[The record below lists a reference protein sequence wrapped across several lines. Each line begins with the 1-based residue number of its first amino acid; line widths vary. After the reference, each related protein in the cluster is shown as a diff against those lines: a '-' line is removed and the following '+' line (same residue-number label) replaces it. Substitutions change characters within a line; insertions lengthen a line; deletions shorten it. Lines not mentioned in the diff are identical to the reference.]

1 MHGRKIKYKAILT
14 YLNITIF
21 LFELYFA
28 IVKRS
33 MSSTDRELYAKVH
46 ALNSTSQNLL
56 TIAINRN
63 ASAGMIMNI
72 DNAGGVAGDVGRT
85 VSIHNIP
92 ANQAAI
98 ISSNH
103 CVKNGQ
109 QYFPNQL
116 ILEMIAAPS
125 TLA

>member
-1 MHGRKIKYKAILT
+1 
-14 YLNITIF
+14 
-21 LFELYFA
+21 
-28 IVKRS
+28 
-33 MSSTDRELYAKVH
+33 MSSTDRELYAEVH

-72 DNAGGVAGDVGRT
+72 VNAGGVAGDVGRAD
-85 VSIHNIP
+85 SIHHIP
-92 ANQAAI
+92 AIQAAI

-103 CVKNGQ
+103 RLKNGQ
-109 QYFPNQL
+109 QYFSNQL

-125 TLA
+125 TLTLSEFKPGHKK